1 MPAGAHEY
9 EDVENYPQKDWE
21 EGEFC
26 AVCHNGGEFVGCD
39 RCPRVYHLE
48 CYIPELTAEPA
59 DGWICLL
66 CRTKKEFEK
75 LSNDNVRLGGNM
87 AKRDRQVCVRLLF
100 EVYNVYPES
109 ISFKLV
115 KNLDFHQYRTVINK
129 PIALDVIKSKLDID
143 HTDAYMSVA
152 DFVSDVRLMF
162 QNCRTFWKTFT
173 GGDIY
178 IEHATNLW
186 KHFEELWKDWKVLT
200 SHASAPAFI
209 IAPYE
214 KKKAVS
220 HNNFPKEREGRG
232 GRGRKPAG
240 GRPPAGRPFRE
251 EPRGRPGPASKG
263 RPSSKDPLSMSSKN
277 KGRTRDDSS
286 EDEAYSRKKS
296 KNDYNNNTDEDSKRH
311 VKSKKKRKDSEDES
325 EDDYD
330 PRDDEGD
337 GRKKK
342 IKAEKFSPPSSKSY
356 KDKKMKREKDSEDED
371 SDEDRKD
378 IKRPGPISSK
388 GRPNMKKR
396 DSEDESDSEDSKPRK
411 SDKAHKK
418 SKRETASSDYE
429 DFQSPEFADLPM
441 N

>member
-1 MPAGAHEY
+1 MPGGNHEY
-9 EDVENYPQKDWE
+9 EDVENYPAKDWE

-186 KHFEELWKDWKVLT
+186 KHFEELWKDWKVMT
-200 SHASAPAFI
+200 SHATAPAFI

-232 GRGRKPAG
+232 GRGRKPGQGAK
-240 GRPPAGRPFRE
+240 PNSAGRPFRE
-251 EPRGRPGPASKG
+251 TARPGSGPG
-263 RPSSKDPLSMSSKN
+263 PRSSKDPLLMTKSS

-286 EDEAYSRKKS
+286 DEEPRKR
-296 KNDYNNNTDEDSKRH
+296 KNNSDHNNNADEKKH
-311 VKSKKKRKDSEDES
+311 KKKRAASEEDS
-325 EDDYD
+325 EDDYN
-330 PRDDEGD
+330 PRDEEDER
-337 GRKKK
+337 RKKK
-342 IKAEKFSPPSSKSY
+342 IKAEKFSPPSSKSW

-371 SDEDRKD
+371 SDDNSPRDK
-378 IKRPGPISSK
+378 KRPGPVSSK
-388 GRPNMKKR
+388 QKPTIKKR
-396 DSEDESDSEDSKPRK
+396 DSEGESESEDEKPRK
-411 SDKAHKK
+411 SDKARK
-418 SKRETASSDYE
+418 KREADSEDY
-429 DFQSPEFADLPM
+429 DTFKSQEFADLPM
-441 N
+441 H